1 VSDLL
6 NLNRLIFF
14 TTVVDTGSFTLAAER
29 LGVAKAVVSHQIARL
44 EQELGVTLLTRT
56 TRRLHATD
64 EGRLF
69 YDRCVI
75 ILREAEA
82 AYAEMSQKA
91 SEPSGMLTLT
101 ASLDYGAAVVAPTI
115 AAYRQ
120 RFPQMQ
126 VNAIFDD
133 DVMDLVAGQVDLA
146 IRVGWL
152 TDSSNQARR
161 LGTFDQYLVGAPS
174 LIGAMPVI
182 SAPADAVHLPWV
194 ANAAL
199 RNPLRWTFSHAER
212 EAVTIDVNCPVTTD
226 KTPAA
231 YACVLAGAGISVF
244 PDYIAAK
251 DIEAGKLVRVL
262 PDWSL
267 PAGGIH
273 AVFPPARFRPARVRA
288 FVDMLKAAER
298 RRAAQ
303 TAAGSD
309 LAADAV

>member
-1 VSDLL
+1 MSDLL

-29 LGVAKAVVSHQIARL
+29 LGVAKAVVSHQVARL

-56 TRRLHATD
+56 TRRLHTTG

-69 YDRCVI
+69 HERCVI

-82 AYAEMSQKA
+82 AYAEMSQRA

-101 ASLDYGAAVVAPTI
+101 APLDYGAAVVAPTI

-126 VNAIFDD
+126 VNVIFDD

-152 TDSSNQARR
+152 ADSSNQARR
-161 LGTFDQYLVGAPS
+161 LGAFDQYLVATPS
-174 LIGAMPVI
+174 LIGTMPPI
-182 SAPADAVHLPWV
+182 LSPADATNLPWV
-194 ANAAL
+194 ANVAL
-199 RNPLRWTFSHAER
+199 RNPLRWVFSHAEK

-231 YACVLAGAGISVF
+231 YACVLAGVGISVF
-244 PDYIAAK
+244 PDYMATK
-251 DIEAGKLVRVL
+251 DIEAGRLVRML

-273 AVFPPARFRPARVRA
+273 AVFPPARFRPAKVRA
-288 FVDMLKAAER
+288 FVDMLKAVER
-298 RRAAQ
+298 RRVAQ
-303 TAAGSD
+303 TMVGFDSF
-309 LAADAV
+309 ADIV